1 MKLLRRFVLI
11 SLAFAMTLVRPE
23 CVLACAV
30 CFGDPN
36 SDMVKG
42 ANAGILILLGII
54 ITVLG
59 AIGSVALFWMRRARL
74 YHRTL
79 LARQAMEAL
88 EGPVMV
94 DLPAVNGRFVAASSE
109 A

>member
-1 MKLLRRFVLI
+1 MSRLRRFALV
-11 SLAFAMTLVRPE
+11 SLALAMILVRPE
-23 CVLACAV
+23 CLLACAV

-54 ITVLG
+54 VSVLG
-59 AIGSVALFWMRRARL
+59 GIVSVMLFWMRRARL
-74 YHRTL
+74 YNRGL
-79 LARQAMEAL
+79 LARQAL
-88 EGPVMV
+88 DGPVRAE
-94 DLPAVNGRFVAASSE
+94 LSAVNGSFVTAGSE